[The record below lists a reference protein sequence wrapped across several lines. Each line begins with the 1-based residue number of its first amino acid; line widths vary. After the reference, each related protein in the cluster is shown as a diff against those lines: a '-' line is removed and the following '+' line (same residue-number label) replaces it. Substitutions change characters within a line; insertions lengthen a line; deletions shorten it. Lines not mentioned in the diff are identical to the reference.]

1 MSFQAGEPTPPN
13 RDIILDCVGDLSGV
27 EVKLVIDNVKRF
39 WLCKTCQR
47 YMQGNRMPPMC
58 QNNKLSINHEPKLE
72 RLTRLENSLI
82 AREIYFMFIRELPVS
97 RMWCQQGKVT
107 LVPIEEEAVR
117 ATVEAP
123 RRLPRTLQEGGLV
136 TIRLKKKLE
145 YQATV
150 GRPELV
156 NVRHLEEALRTLQL
170 AGNPHY
176 VGAFDGRKAYE
187 RRLMEN
193 DPAGFALL
201 HPEVEEGAWKDDDD
215 QADEDD
221 PDEEEGKGFDPQAD
235 PVKRYQHVSE
245 EMNTCMVANNPEV
258 QRNMEDAVID
268 VAPGEGRRP
277 HGLLMARDWDIKAHP
292 RLHNADGSDGLHQE
306 GRPVKLTEQ
315 QYFKQRLLNSN
326 RKFAQDPSYV
336 FAAAI
341 HTTKKQIHGNMSISF
356 TTGKKVTGDRGK
368 VSYSLVGAE
377 RDQEHAKVL
386 EREEGRADRHDG
398 QLRTIPLVLRAQPA

>member
-1 MSFQAGEPTPPN
+1 MSFQAGEPIPPN

-58 QNNKLSINHEPKLE
+58 HNNKLSINHEPKLE

-176 VGAFDGRKAYE
+176 VGALTEG
-187 RRLMEN
+187 RLMR
-193 DPAGFALL
+193 
-201 HPEVEEGAWKDDDD
+201 EG
-215 QADEDD
+215 
-221 PDEEEGKGFDPQAD
+221 
-235 PVKRYQHVSE
+235 
-245 EMNTCMVANNPEV
+245 
-258 QRNMEDAVID
+258 
-268 VAPGEGRRP
+268 
-277 HGLLMARDWDIKAHP
+277 
-292 RLHNADGSDGLHQE
+292 
-306 GRPVKLTEQ
+306 
-315 QYFKQRLLNSN
+315 
-326 RKFAQDPSYV
+326 
-336 FAAAI
+336 
-341 HTTKKQIHGNMSISF
+341 
-356 TTGKKVTGDRGK
+356 
-368 VSYSLVGAE
+368 
-377 RDQEHAKVL
+377 
-386 EREEGRADRHDG
+386 
-398 QLRTIPLVLRAQPA
+398 

>member
-58 QNNKLSINHEPKLE
+58 HNNKLSINHEPKLE

-176 VGAFDGRKAYE
+176 V
-187 RRLMEN
+187 
-193 DPAGFALL
+193 
-201 HPEVEEGAWKDDDD
+201 
-215 QADEDD
+215 
-221 PDEEEGKGFDPQAD
+221 
-235 PVKRYQHVSE
+235 
-245 EMNTCMVANNPEV
+245 
-258 QRNMEDAVID
+258 
-268 VAPGEGRRP
+268 
-277 HGLLMARDWDIKAHP
+277 
-292 RLHNADGSDGLHQE
+292 
-306 GRPVKLTEQ
+306 
-315 QYFKQRLLNSN
+315 
-326 RKFAQDPSYV
+326 
-336 FAAAI
+336 
-341 HTTKKQIHGNMSISF
+341 
-356 TTGKKVTGDRGK
+356 
-368 VSYSLVGAE
+368 
-377 RDQEHAKVL
+377 
-386 EREEGRADRHDG
+386 
-398 QLRTIPLVLRAQPA
+398 